1 MSTAAGGS
9 GDDTTPTTGAGAAA
23 DTPAGAAPFEQT
35 LAQLEALVVRLESG
49 ELPLDEALRSFEQGV
64 RLTRHCQA
72 ALSSAQQKVQL
83 LLQRGETAVLEE
95 FDTATLERVSMTTTR
110 TTTASAG
117 LGTSPEADRD

>member
-1 MSTAAGGS
+1 MTEAETSAT
-9 GDDTTPTTGAGAAA
+9 
-23 DTPAGAAPFEQT
+23 AAPFEQT

-64 RLTRHCQA
+64 RLTRECQA

-95 FDTATLERVSMTTTR
+95 FDATSIERVSVSA
-110 TTTASAG
+110 TATIA
-117 LGTSPEADRD
+117 TSGASTGDQA

>member
-1 MSTAAGGS
+1 MTE
-9 GDDTTPTTGAGAAA
+9 A

-64 RLTRHCQA
+64 RLTRECQA

-95 FDTATLERVSMTTTR
+95 FDTTSIEPVSVSATATLVTTGI
-110 TTTASAG
+110 S
-117 LGTSPEADRD
+117 TSDEA